1 MKTALTFEWRIV
13 STTSNYASLS
23 ISIDSLLKRPI
34 MLRNWVIFL
43 RELMKRRRR
52 HEREQKKSN
61 TFRLAKQ
68 KLRTRITLFCICLC
82 CQCTTTGWKC
92 IITRFGEDVNTR
104 RRHSFSF
111 PELWYSLLELI
122 CRKKCQHLT
131 NWTTWN
137 KRDKVWSRATSLFKW
152 GLRNCRLRCCLKSIK
167 SNPDGDGDG
176 HGSETVT

>member
-1 MKTALTFEWRIV
+1 MPPLAFRLTV
-13 STTSNYASLS
+13 YGNGSSCYAIGSY
-23 ISIDSLLKRPI
+23 
-34 MLRNWVIFL
+34 FL
-43 RELMKRRRR
+43 GSSWNEDGDIKENR
-52 HEREQKKSN
+52 KKSN

-68 KLRTRITLFCICLC
+68 QLRTCITLFCIFLC

-104 RRHSFSF
+104 RRLSFSF

-137 KRDKVWSRATSLFKW
+137 NRDKFWSRATSLFKW
-152 GLRNCRLRCCLKSIK
+152 GLRNCRLRCCLRSIK

-176 HGSETVT
+176 DSSETVT